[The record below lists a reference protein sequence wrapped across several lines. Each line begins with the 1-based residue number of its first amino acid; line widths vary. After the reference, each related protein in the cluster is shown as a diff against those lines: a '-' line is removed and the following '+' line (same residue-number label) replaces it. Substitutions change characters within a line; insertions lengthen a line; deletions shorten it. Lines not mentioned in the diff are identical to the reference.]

1 MRKDIDYTK
10 LNPDRKWAILLD
22 NWRFGLWA
30 TFSSIG
36 SILLGYE
43 AQGQQQVVPM
53 VHR

>member
-10 LNPDRKWAILLD
+10 ISLDHKWTILLD

-36 SILLGYE
+36 SIMLGYE
-43 AQGQQQVVPM
+43 AQGQQQVVAM
-53 VHR
+53 VL